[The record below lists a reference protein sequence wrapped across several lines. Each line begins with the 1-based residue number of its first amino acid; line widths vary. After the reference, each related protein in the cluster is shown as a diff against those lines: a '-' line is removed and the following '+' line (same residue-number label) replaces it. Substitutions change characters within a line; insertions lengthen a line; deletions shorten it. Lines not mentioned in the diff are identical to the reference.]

1 MRKHTIL
8 AGMFILGAGLFV
20 LPGILSRTET
30 PYVQAAAMVED
41 NPFTVPVIEVLAFQ
55 EQIREAV
62 EQEDLSALKN
72 FCSFP
77 LRVGPNGEHLLVS
90 GDDLMLKDPENIFTG
105 ALKSALEEAKDN
117 TPVPGVD
124 GFTFGSPETF
134 IRFRPVDGALK
145 ITEIICGETHI
156 IHPRKE

>member
-1 MRKHTIL
+1 MRKHTVM
-8 AGMFILGAGLFV
+8 AGMLLLGVGLLS
-20 LPGILSRTET
+20 LPGILSWTET
-30 PYVQAAAMVED
+30 PYVQAAAMEED
-41 NPFTVPVIEVLAFQ
+41 DPFTVPVMEVLAFQ

-62 EQEDLSALKN
+62 EQEDVSALEN
-72 FCSFP
+72 LCSFP
-77 LRVGPNGEHLLVS
+77 LRAGPNGEHLLMS
-90 GDDLMLKDPENIFTG
+90 GDDLTLKDPENIFTG

-145 ITEIICGETHI
+145 ITEIICGET
-156 IHPRKE
+156 R